1 VGHASGSTPLRPT
14 TKPAASQNDSGRRD
28 NVVTDISIGGP
39 ISRHQTLDTQQ
50 LHPVIESLLML
61 GDFITAVLL
70 FSQASI
76 MRSAALVAL
85 GTAYFFSSLAL
96 IPHAL
101 TFPDAF
107 SPTGLLGARV
117 NTSAWL
123 YLFWRPGLSAGMSLL
138 ILHRKRL
145 DALENGWH
153 N

>member
-1 VGHASGSTPLRPT
+1 
-14 TKPAASQNDSGRRD
+14 
-28 NVVTDISIGGP
+28 
-39 ISRHQTLDTQQ
+39 
-50 LHPVIESLLML
+50 ML
-61 GDFITAVLL
+61 GDFITAALL

-85 GTAYFFSSLAL
+85 GTAYCFSSLAL

-123 YLFWRPGLSAGMSLL
+123 YLFWRPGLSAGAIAYALL
-138 ILHRKRL
+138 KKHADWPGTWLSPNKVIVLCVTGAMVL
-145 DALENGWH
+145 VVALTLLATVGDP
-153 N
+153 